1 MSRRRMVILIS
12 LLPIFHTVK
21 ITEERLSSINGK
33 EKRNYER
40 SFHSVPRRKR
50 TAKTTK
56 RMGTSGC
63 TEYSRRLLFVAE
75 VMVAGISR
83 NKRRT
88 MYNNVFSSMAVALN
102 GTYDSNEENNVA

>member
-1 MSRRRMVILIS
+1 
-12 LLPIFHTVK
+12 
-21 ITEERLSSINGK
+21 
-33 EKRNYER
+33 
-40 SFHSVPRRKR
+40 
-50 TAKTTK
+50 
-56 RMGTSGC
+56 
-63 TEYSRRLLFVAE
+63 LFVAE

>member
-1 MSRRRMVILIS
+1 
-12 LLPIFHTVK
+12 
-21 ITEERLSSINGK
+21 
-33 EKRNYER
+33 
-40 SFHSVPRRKR
+40 VPWRKR

-88 MYNNVFSSMAVALN
+88 MCNHVFSMAVALN